1 MSREAHA
8 VSVVANSIGPCATL
22 ARAGRCIL
30 CRVTGL
36 RGPQAREAGRP
47 LGDSV
52 ASHATLKFVTTL
64 KISRSYAVAHESA
77 PLDRA
82 RAGFGLVSGM
92 IGFAMDTDSPRNTA
106 IALS

>member
-1 MSREAHA
+1 
-8 VSVVANSIGPCATL
+8 
-22 ARAGRCIL
+22 
-30 CRVTGL
+30 
-36 RGPQAREAGRP
+36 
-47 LGDSV
+47 
-52 ASHATLKFVTTL
+52 LKFVTTM
-64 KISRSYAVAHESA
+64 KTSRSYAVAHESA